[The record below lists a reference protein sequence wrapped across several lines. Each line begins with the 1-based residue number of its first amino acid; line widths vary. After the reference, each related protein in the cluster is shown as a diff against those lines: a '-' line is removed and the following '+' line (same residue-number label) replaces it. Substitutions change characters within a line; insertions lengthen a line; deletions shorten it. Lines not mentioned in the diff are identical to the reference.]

1 MSVEEAQEF
10 VLKCDGFFKKVYD
23 AHGTTKRYA
32 YDVLQELSAEARK
45 DFHGRGLR
53 VINTL
58 EEQQHRI
65 EELEEELENIE
76 KAKEPKNLYD
86 LQKLEVVQE
95 LMKAC
100 SLQDLE
106 TFLKCKTD
114 EI

>member
-10 VLKCDGFFKKVYD
+10 VLKCGAFFKKIYE

-32 YDVLQELSAEARK
+32 YDVLQELSAEAYNTFYC
-45 DFHGRGLR
+45 DVLR
-53 VINTL
+53 IGNTL
-58 EEQQHRI
+58 EEQQARI
-65 EELEEELENIE
+65 EDLEDTL
-76 KAKEPKNLYD
+76 KAKEPQNLYD
-86 LQKLEVVQE
+86 LQKFEIVQE

>member
-1 MSVEEAQEF
+1 MSVEETRDF
-10 VLKCDGFFKKVYD
+10 VLKCDAFFKKVYET
-23 AHGTTKRYA
+23 HGTTKRYA
-32 YDVLQELSAEARK
+32 YDVLQELSAEAYR
-45 DFHGRGLR
+45 DFYVDVLKVNG
-53 VINTL
+53 VL
-58 EEQQHRI
+58 EEQQARI
-65 EELEEELENIE
+65 EDLEDAL
-76 KAKEPKNLYD
+76 KAKEPQNLYD

>member
-32 YDVLQELSAEARK
+32 YDVLQELSAEAYR
-45 DFHGRGLR
+45 DFYIDILKVNG
-53 VINTL
+53 VL
-58 EEQQHRI
+58 EEQQACI
-65 EELEEELENIE
+65 EDLEDIL
-76 KAKEPKNLYD
+76 KGMEPQNLYD